1 MWRDGFADDPQLLAI
16 ASRRSRLSAVRSAL
30 LYALVFFVP
39 VWLFEYQ
46 RAERT
51 RVALEVQQLQRNLTG
66 PNGVGLE
73 NAVRAAAAQLEQL
86 RRLDRV
92 EDVAQGDL
100 GLARVPVD
108 HVLPDARRDAS
119 PAPAAAPNPVTERP
133 LAR

>member
-51 RVALEVQQLQRNLTG
+51 KVALEVQQLQRNLTT
-66 PNGVGLE
+66 LE
-73 NAVRAAAAQLEQL
+73 SARRAAAAQLEQL

-92 EDVAQGDL
+92 EGVAQGEL
-100 GLARVPVD
+100 ALARVPVD
-108 HVLPDARRDAS
+108 HVLPDARRDVIPAAK
-119 PAPAAAPNPVTERP
+119 PAPASATEHP

>member
-1 MWRDGFADDPQLLAI
+1 MWRDGYADDEQLLAI

-39 VWLFEYQ
+39 VWIFEYQ

-51 RVALEVQQLQRNLTG
+51 RVALEVQQLQRNLTS
-66 PNGVGLE
+66 LE
-73 NAVRAAAAQLEQL
+73 SARRAAAAQLEQQ

-92 EDVAQGDL
+92 ETVAQGEL
-100 GLARVPVD
+100 GLARVSVD
-108 HVLPDARRDAS
+108 HVLPDARRDGA
-119 PAPAAAPNPVTERP
+119 AVIAAAAPASPVAGSEHS